1 MRGGPEWIL
10 NGFVAGSPNG
20 LLIAQNSRNRTRE
33 SGLVDALPDLEAQYG
48 EPLAAFV
55 YVTVPSTRWS
65 RLPTLRSSL

>member
-1 MRGGPEWIL
+1 MDLSRDP
-10 NGFVAGSPNG
+10 PNG
-20 LLIAQNSRNRTRE
+20 LLIAQDSRNRTSE
-33 SGLVDALPDLEAQYG
+33 SELADALSDLEARYG